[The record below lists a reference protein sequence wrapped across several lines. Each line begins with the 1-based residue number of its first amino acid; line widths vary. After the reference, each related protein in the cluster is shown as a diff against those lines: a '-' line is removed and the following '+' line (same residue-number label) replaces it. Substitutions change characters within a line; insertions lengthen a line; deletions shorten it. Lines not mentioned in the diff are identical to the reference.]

1 MDGQS
6 SGFTWEFLVM
16 PCDGFVSSCCT
27 SFTTNISETYLNN
40 SCIEFVKKKSW
51 RQKGFK
57 LLIAL
62 FICDGEDMSKVWPQ
76 GPWWHVAGPNVY
88 NFFFSV
94 VYNLLSINIFWI
106 KPKLTF

>member
-1 MDGQS
+1 
-6 SGFTWEFLVM
+6 
-16 PCDGFVSSCCT
+16 
-27 SFTTNISETYLNN
+27 
-40 SCIEFVKKKSW
+40 
-51 RQKGFK
+51 
-57 LLIAL
+57 
-62 FICDGEDMSKVWPQ
+62 MSKVWPQ